1 MDERSAS
8 RNQEALRQWIFM
20 ALMIALGTLANSAF
34 SFPVGLTRCAPLQSL
49 INVVTAVYL
58 GPWQPGLVACVIGI
72 LRISFGT
79 GTLFAIPGGV
89 IGAVLAGLL
98 YRSLGRPVWAGL
110 GEIFGTSV
118 LAAAA
123 SVPLAA
129 WVLGRAETFWGFF
142 PGFAVSSIVGGLAGI
157 LLVRSLTLAG
167 IDTNCLKAIP
177 QPSRKD
183 EQQA

>member
-1 MDERSAS
+1 MDKRLAF
-8 RNQEALRQWIFM
+8 RNRQALRPWIFM

-58 GPWQPGLVACVIGI
+58 GPWQAGLVASVIGI
-72 LRISFGT
+72 LRILSGT
-79 GTLFAIPGGV
+79 GTIFAIPGGV

-98 YRSLGRPVWAGL
+98 YRSFGRPFWAGL

-118 LAAAA
+118 IAAAV

-129 WVLGRAETFWGFF
+129 WVLGRAETFFGFF
-142 PGFAVSSIVGGLAGI
+142 PGFAVSSIIGGLAGV
-157 LLVRSLTLAG
+157 LLVRSLTMAG
-167 IDTNCLKAIP
+167 IGTDYLKVVS
-177 QPSRKD
+177 QPSGKD
-183 EQQA
+183 EQPA